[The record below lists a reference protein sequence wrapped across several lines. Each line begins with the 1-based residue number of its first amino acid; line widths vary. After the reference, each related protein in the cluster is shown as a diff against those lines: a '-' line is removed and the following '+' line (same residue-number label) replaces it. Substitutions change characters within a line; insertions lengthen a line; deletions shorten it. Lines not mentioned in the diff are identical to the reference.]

1 MTAFIFCPA
10 QGENKDVKQLVYNEA
25 MYINHTL
32 RVLRLCILQFPEH
45 SWLYLY
51 TQFPFYFFN

>member
-1 MTAFIFCPA
+1 MIAFIFGPA

-25 MYINHTL
+25 LYINHML
-32 RVLRLCILQFPEH
+32 RVVRLCILQFPEH

-51 TQFPFYFFN
+51 TQFPFD